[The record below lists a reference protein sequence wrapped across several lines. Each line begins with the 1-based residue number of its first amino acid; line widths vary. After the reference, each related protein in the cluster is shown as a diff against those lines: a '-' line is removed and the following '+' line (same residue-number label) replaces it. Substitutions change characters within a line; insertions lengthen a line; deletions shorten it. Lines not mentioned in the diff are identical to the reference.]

1 MFSLRRAALTVN
13 FRAFQ
18 SLDPFDGKDINLH
31 QNSDSIFDMVTFF
44 FFFFSPLISEPVILK
59 ILTAVNN
66 AM

>member
-44 FFFFSPLISEPVILK
+44 FFFFPFHFGASHTENTDGGK
-59 ILTAVNN
+59 
-66 AM
+66 